1 MPQLTIKLYAIGRI
15 DPVSENDANKY
26 IKFYFFA
33 DLPLRILGILTTED
47 TSLMSTILP
56 GMSTNVKDACF
67 FSTPEEVSFVLLEPF
82 LLVGG
87 FGATNLLMVSF
98 LEVRLAGGRPS
109 TSKVLFLD
117 GKAGLSARG
126 VSVKAI

>member
-1 MPQLTIKLYAIGRI
+1 M
-15 DPVSENDANKY
+15 S
-26 IKFYFFA
+26 
-33 DLPLRILGILTTED
+33 GIL
-47 TSLMSTILP
+47 S
-56 GMSTNVKDACF
+56 STNVKDAF
-67 FSTPEEVSFVLLEPF
+67 LFLTPEEMSVVLLEPF

-109 TSKVLFLD
+109 TSKFLFLD

-126 VSVKAI
+126 VSVEAIYRVSRLIWPQEWDSYRNVFGL

>member
-1 MPQLTIKLYAIGRI
+1 MYAIGRK
-15 DPVSENDANKY
+15 DPLSENDANKY
-26 IKFYFFA
+26 IKFFFFA

-47 TSLMSTILP
+47 TSLRSTILS
-56 GMSTNVKDACF
+56 GILSSTNVKDAF
-67 FSTPEEVSFVLLEPF
+67 LFLTPEETSFVLLEPF

-126 VSVKAI
+126 ASVEAI